1 MKDNLVMAKKET
13 EKQTVVIS
21 GEEHNVEDLSQEQVV
36 LLNHVADLEN
46 KIRQIS
52 FNLEQS
58 NGGRNYFMSLLT
70 ESLKTAKLVRE
81 SGSLEKVE
89 ETGG

>member
-1 MKDNLVMAKKET
+1 MAKQEET

-21 GEEHNVEDLSQEQVV
+21 GEEHNVADLSQEQVT

-52 FNLEQS
+52 FNLDQAH
-58 NGGRNYFMSLLT
+58 GGRNHFMSLLT
-70 ESLKTAKLVRE
+70 ASFAVEPEVK
-81 SGSLEKVE
+81 E

>member
-1 MKDNLVMAKKET
+1 MAKKET

-46 KIRQIS
+46 KVRQIS
-52 FNLEQS
+52 FNLEQT
-58 NGGRNYFMSLLT
+58 NGSRNYFMGLLT
-70 ESLKTAKLVRE
+70 A
-81 SGSLEKVE
+81 SLETKAEPEAEAVNSE
-89 ETGG
+89 

>member
-1 MKDNLVMAKKET
+1 MAKKET

-36 LLNHVADLEN
+36 LLNHVANLEN

-52 FNLEQS
+52 FNLEQT
-58 NGGRNYFMSLLT
+58 NGGRNYFMGLWT
-70 ESLKTAKLVRE
+70 ASLKNAKLVRE
-81 SGSLEKVE
+81 AGSPEKVE

>member
-1 MKDNLVMAKKET
+1 MAKKEKET
-13 EKQTVVIS
+13 EQTVVIS
-21 GEEHNVEDLSQEQVV
+21 GEEHNVADLSQEQIT

-52 FNLEQS
+52 FNLDQAH
-58 NGGRNYFMSLLT
+58 GGRQHFMGLLT
-70 ESLKTAKLVRE
+70 ENLKTEKLIKE
-81 SGSLEKVE
+81 SGSPEKKE

>member
-1 MKDNLVMAKKET
+1 MAKKET

-52 FNLEQS
+52 FNLEQA
-58 NGGRNYFMSLLT
+58 NGGRNYFMGLLT
-70 ESLKTAKLVRE
+70 T
-81 SGSLEKVE
+81 SLEVKAEPVVAE
-89 ETGG
+89 EAGE

>member
-1 MKDNLVMAKKET
+1 MVMSKKET

-52 FNLEQS
+52 FNLEQT
-58 NGGRNYFMSLLT
+58 NGSRNYFMGLLT
-70 ESLKTAKLVRE
+70 ESLKAAKLVRE
-81 SGSLEKVE
+81 SGSPEKVE

>member
-1 MKDNLVMAKKET
+1 MAKKET